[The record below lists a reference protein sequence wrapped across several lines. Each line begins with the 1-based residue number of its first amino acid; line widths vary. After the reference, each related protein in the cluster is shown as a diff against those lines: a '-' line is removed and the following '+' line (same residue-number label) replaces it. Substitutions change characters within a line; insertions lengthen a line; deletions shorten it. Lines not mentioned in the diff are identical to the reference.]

1 MNWYKFAKDETY
13 KQLVAKIKDVLRIHP
28 LPLML
33 MDQYHIPIEDID
45 DHLDIEVADLDGRYA
60 EGNGDRIRVDR
71 SVLNKPNFVEEH
83 FHYIMHEF
91 FHWVKRRN
99 EDLFYFNDEEEVQG
113 FTLNIAWELLSGKT
127 IDDIGRTIYPIIDG
141 HFDREDEARE
151 MYSKMLQEAQ
161 DIVNIVRRNN
171 A

>member
-1 MNWYKFAKDETY
+1 
-13 KQLVAKIKDVLRIHP
+13 
-28 LPLML
+28 
-33 MDQYHIPIEDID
+33 
-45 DHLDIEVADLDGRYA
+45 
-60 EGNGDRIRVDR
+60 
-71 SVLNKPNFVEEH
+71 
-83 FHYIMHEF
+83 MHEF